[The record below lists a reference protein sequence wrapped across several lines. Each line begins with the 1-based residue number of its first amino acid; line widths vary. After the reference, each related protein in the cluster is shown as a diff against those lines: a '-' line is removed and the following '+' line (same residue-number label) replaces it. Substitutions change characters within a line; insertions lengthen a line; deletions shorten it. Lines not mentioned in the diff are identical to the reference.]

1 MMDKK
6 VRRRPETKASLFK
19 KQSIDR
25 KALIRALQEYV
36 LAEREMTQSQV
47 NAALALLKLAEV
59 ETPKA
64 AGMTH
69 EDFLKDL
76 D

>member
-1 MMDKK
+1 MIDKK
-6 VRRRPETKASLFK
+6 VRRRPLTKASLFK

-47 NAALALLKLAEV
+47 NAALALLKLAEADA
-59 ETPKA
+59 PKA
-64 AGMTH
+64 SSMTH